1 MTRPGRSA
9 EPRPAG
15 PRPWLIAPGS
25 LLGAARSLLARR
37 SAGWLLLGLLAL
49 FAGLAGPLRLVNDYL
64 QLMLVYVGINIILA
78 LSLNLVNG
86 YMGEFSIGHAG
97 FMAVGAYA
105 ASLLTVRVFPAEAGP
120 LLFPLAVVGGGVAA
134 AVAGLVIAI
143 PSFRTR
149 GDYLAIVTLA
159 FTMIVK
165 SVLENI
171 EPLGAASGMTGMRKL
186 TTLPWVFIW
195 VILAVAAI
203 RNLVYSRYG
212 RAILAIRE
220 DELAGSLMGVDTR
233 RVKLIAFTVSSFFAG
248 VAGALLAHFMLFIQ
262 PRGFDLVKSTDVLI
276 MVYLGGIGSITGSI
290 LGATA
295 YTLLLEWLRPLG
307 AWRMVLMPLL
317 LVLLMIFRP
326 LGLFGLR
333 ELPWFVPGRDLRVLR
348 RRGGDK

>member
-1 MTRPGRSA
+1 MKARSA
-9 EPRPAG
+9 PPA
-15 PRPWLIAPGS
+15 WL
-25 LLGAARSLLARR
+25 AAAGHRLARR
-37 SAGWLLLGLLAL
+37 STGWVILGLLAL
-49 FAGLAGPLRLVNDYL
+49 FAGLAGPLRLGNDYL
-64 QLMLVYVGINIILA
+64 QLLLVYVGINIILA
-78 LSLNLVNG
+78 ISLNLVNG

-120 LLFPLAVVGGGVAA
+120 ALFPLAVIGGGVAA
-134 AVAGLVIAI
+134 ALAGLLIAI

-165 SVLENI
+165 SILENI
-171 EPLGAASGMTGMRKL
+171 APLGAASGMTGMRKL
-186 TTLPWVFIW
+186 TTLPWVFAW
-195 VILAVAAI
+195 VAVTVAAI

-220 DELAGSLMGVDTR
+220 DELAGSLMGIDTR

-248 VAGALLAHFMLFIQ
+248 VAGGLLAHFMLFIQ
-262 PRGFDLVKSTDVLI
+262 PRGFDLIKSTDVLI

-290 LGATA
+290 LGATV

-326 LGLFGLR
+326 LGLFGLK
-333 ELPWFVPGRDLRVLR
+333 ELPWFVPERDLRALR
-348 RRGGDK
+348 QRGGGRGRRGGGGPA

>member
-1 MTRPGRSA
+1 MKAPFAPPAWLSAAGR
-9 EPRPAG
+9 R
-15 PRPWLIAPGS
+15 
-25 LLGAARSLLARR
+25 LARR
-37 SAGWLLLGLLAL
+37 STGWVILGLLAL
-49 FAGLAGPLRLVNDYL
+49 FAGLAGPLRLGNDYL
-64 QLMLVYVGINIILA
+64 QLLLVYVGINIILA
-78 LSLNLVNG
+78 ISLNLVNG

-120 LLFPLAVVGGGVAA
+120 ALFPVAVIGGGIAA
-134 AVAGLVIAI
+134 ALAGLLIAI

-165 SVLENI
+165 SVIENI
-171 EPLGAASGMTGMRKL
+171 ELLGAASGMTGMRKL
-186 TTLPWVFIW
+186 TTLPWVFAW
-195 VILAVAAI
+195 VVVTVAAI

-220 DELAGSLMGVDTR
+220 DELAGSLMGIDTR

-248 VAGALLAHFMLFIQ
+248 VAGGLLAHFMLFIQ
-262 PRGFDLVKSTDVLI
+262 PRGFDLIKSTDVLI

-290 LGATA
+290 LGATV

-326 LGLFGLR
+326 LGLFGLK
-333 ELPWFVPGRDLRVLR
+333 ELPWFVPERDLRALR
-348 RRGGDK
+348 RRGGGDSGDGRETHRGRKTA